1 MNSSIGPN
9 KFTFATLMCMTCLG
23 LNLVS
28 AGDRVAIKAFA
39 TDEYTIERARDE
51 SKKVQTY
58 HIMEGKYFPG
68 NTDRPSMEEVG
79 FMDIAQDLSHNLKK
93 NKFFSETNQA
103 KGDLL
108 IMVHYGVTDHQADF
122 MEMFSID
129 SIDDFGFQTENDDE
143 LFEASY
149 REAFQADVFNMQ
161 TVNESNAQQLGHTAR
176 LLGMEEIF
184 SSGATD
190 MQVHEMRAMLEQ
202 ERFFIVLQAF
212 DLPLYRKGEKK
223 VVWSTRYSM
232 SAKGKDFGQSIAEMN
247 FVAGEYFG
255 QNRKGINLKRSTDDS
270 DVKIGE
276 VEVIDVPTN

>member
-1 MNSSIGPN
+1 MIPMITLRNLKVVGSLLV
-9 KFTFATLMCMTCLG
+9 FALFVGDAM
-23 LNLVS
+23 

-39 TDEYTIERARDE
+39 TDEYTIDRARDE

-79 FMDIAQDLSHNLKK
+79 FMDIAQDLAHNMKK
-93 NKFFSETNQA
+93 NNFFSETNQD

-108 IMVHYGVTDHQADF
+108 ILVHYGVTDHQADY
-122 MEMFSID
+122 MELFGVD
-129 SIDDFGFQTENDDE
+129 SIDDFGFETINDDE
-143 LFEASY
+143 LFEAAY
-149 REAFQADVFNMQ
+149 REEFQADVFNMQ

-184 SSGATD
+184 SSAATD

-202 ERFFIVLQAF
+202 ERFFIVLQAY

-223 VVWSTRYSM
+223 VVWTTRYSM
-232 SAKGKDFGQSIAEMN
+232 AAKGKNFGQSLAEMN

-255 QNRKGINLKRSTDDS
+255 ENRKGINLKRSTDNS
-270 DVKIGE
+270 DVEVGD
-276 VEVIDVPTN
+276 VEVISIGTN

>member
-1 MNSSIGPN
+1 MITLRIFKVVVSSLV
-9 KFTFATLMCMTCLG
+9 FSLVLG
-23 LNLVS
+23 DAV

-39 TDEYTIERARDE
+39 TDEYTIDRARDE
-51 SKKVQTY
+51 DKKVLTY
-58 HIMEGKYFPG
+58 HIMEGKYYPG

-79 FMDIAQDLSHNLKK
+79 FMDIAQDLAHNLKQ
-93 NKFFSETNQA
+93 NNFFSETNQG

-108 IMVHYGVTDHQADF
+108 ILVHYGVTDHQADY
-122 MEMFSID
+122 MELYGVD
-129 SIDDFGFQTENDDE
+129 SIDDFGFETENDDE

-149 REAFQADVFNMQ
+149 REEFQADLFNMQ
-161 TVNESNAQQLGHTAR
+161 TINEGNAQQLGHTAR

-184 SSGATD
+184 SSSATD

-212 DLPLYRKGEKK
+212 DLPAYRKGEKK
-223 VVWSTRYSM
+223 VVWTTRYSM
-232 SAKGKDFGQSIAEMN
+232 AAKGKEFGKAIAEMN

-270 DVKIGE
+270 DVEVGD
-276 VEVIDVPTN
+276 VEVISIGTN